1 MKAIPKAI
9 FTFIIIA
16 LCSFAMGCEYLDARD
31 AAHAGERALRRCEFS
46 RAYWNFIYA
55 QDVFPN
61 HGDIRLGLAISD
73 LLTFLSEPNVVALM
87 ERLGI
92 DLRVESLCEDDS
104 AVGGEPIEPPSNR
117 DPNPGIEAPKCLV
130 LNSLMQTTPGTVGMI
145 SALSMGFMA
154 CSDDSSDSSSDDKK
168 ANGVTCE
175 KADECKSGYCN
186 DQKKCADKPTSG
198 KKENDAACDKADE
211 CKSGYCNDQKK
222 CADKYAGTCDFENE
236 YSAVDAKY
244 KKMVEDGNLDAQTAI
259 DRSLFGLIALT
270 AQPSIQDVLKK
281 LKFNQKDGK
290 VSFRALWDNEK
301 GIFNAMANK
310 VYDADALDYLND
322 TLESFVK
329 NNDTWYKICDQGITV
344 DDIIDVLIDTKPQLE
359 SLAESFIKAGE
370 LLQDGSLAST
380 GGCGLGKLEFSAQD
394 MYIFATILYASE
406 VAIEF
411 LSNYDFSMSMAKL
424 ADYSDSD
431 LNMRECKARTDL
443 KDLLEPHLWKQVTKT
458 HKKVGK
464 SGIDALKEM
473 AKVAKLALASQTSG
487 KLINLSPVVASDVN
501 IILDGI
507 IAGTGSFGNLISPKI
522 QMDFAKAFTNPEY
535 RTEPLVVMSC
545 DYHNPEYL
553 GLSNLWDYI
562 AVTYPNAVLNNTVF
576 TASEVEDIDI

>member
-1 MKAIPKAI
+1 MKSNK
-9 FTFIIIA
+9 
-16 LCSFAMGCEYLDARD
+16 
-31 AAHAGERALRRCEFS
+31 
-46 RAYWNFIYA
+46 
-55 QDVFPN
+55 
-61 HGDIRLGLAISD
+61 
-73 LLTFLSEPNVVALM
+73 LLTL
-87 ERLGI
+87 
-92 DLRVESLCEDDS
+92 
-104 AVGGEPIEPPSNR
+104 
-117 DPNPGIEAPKCLV
+117 
-130 LNSLMQTTPGTVGMI
+130 GMI

-198 KKENDAACDKADE
+198 KKENDAACEKADECKSGYCNDQKKCADNPASSKKDNDAACDKADE

-329 NNDTWYKICDQGITV
+329 NNDTWYKICDKDITV

-473 AKVAKLALASQTSG
+473 AKVAKLALASRTSG

-576 TASEVEDIDI
+576 TASEVEDIDIYPGTIKNSKHNTYDVSQDYSASFSSQWDDFSIDEVINPNQYFQFFINDAEEEVVAP